1 MMTLFTATCLLSLLA
16 QTPPPAASP
25 PAPPPP
31 GATVAKAPAEPL
43 VVWHVPVAQVSAGTS
58 LVLRAEVA
66 PAWRLQALVAHYRAS
81 GESAFQELAF
91 ELSADG
97 TLAAVIPVPA
107 DQRVPVEYYLTARD
121 TDDVETVRFAS
132 AANPYPVVINVPR
145 AQLEREALLDVYGH
159 RRSRVGVFA
168 EYVSYGPS
176 DVADAR
182 YEDRYYRLEADYLYR
197 LFTQL
202 GALRI
207 DSIRIGVGHLRAHTP
222 PFGAT
227 RAVGQERVPT
237 LTPGLDF
244 GFSEVD
250 VSLHPLFGLGARLVL
265 GGNQRGFAA
274 GIGGRVRIGRPHGS
288 RAELEGEIVQG
299 LGGSGTLRLSWD
311 TVPSFPMSAA
321 VQVTNVP
328 TGPVGLRLIY
338 QANYQLTDALLVGA
352 QAGYQAR
359 TSIGGGPTL
368 GLLTQYAW

>member
-16 QTPPPAASP
+16 QTPPPP
-25 PAPPPP
+25 RAPPPAAVVQP
-31 GATVAKAPAEPL
+31 PAEPL
-43 VVWHVPVAQVSAGTS
+43 VVWHVPVAQVASGTS

-66 PAWRLQALVAHYRAS
+66 PTWRLQALIAHHRAA
-81 GESAFQELAF
+81 GESTFQETAF

-97 TLAAVIPVPA
+97 THAAVIPVPA
-107 DQRVPVEYYLTARD
+107 EQRVPVEYYLTARD
-121 TDDVETVRFAS
+121 TDGEETVRFAS
-132 AANPYPVVINVPR
+132 AELPYPVLIAVPR
-145 AQLEREALLDVYGH
+145 AQLEREALLEVYGQ

-168 EYVSYGPS
+168 EYVDYGAS
-176 DVADAR
+176 TLFGKR
-182 YEDRYYRLEADYLYR
+182 YADRYYRLEADYLYR
-197 LFTQL
+197 LFTQV

-207 DSIRIGVGHLRAHTP
+207 DSIRIGVGHLRSRTP
-222 PFGAT
+222 PFDLSTIEEGAP
-227 RAVGQERVPT
+227 AA

-288 RAELEGEIVQG
+288 RAELEGEITQG

-338 QANYQLTDALLVGA
+338 QVNHQLTDAVLVGA